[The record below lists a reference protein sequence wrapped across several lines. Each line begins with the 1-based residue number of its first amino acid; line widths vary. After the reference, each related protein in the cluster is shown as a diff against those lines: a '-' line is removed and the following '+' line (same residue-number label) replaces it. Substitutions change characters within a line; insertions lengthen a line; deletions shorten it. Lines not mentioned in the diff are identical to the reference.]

1 MSSNNIT
8 RIIGPNGEIIT
19 ILPIS
24 IKVDRRTG
32 RFFARDENSGREYS
46 IPELERLADTG
57 DPSAQC
63 AMGDYYNTLEH
74 HGDFHKAFSWYKK
87 AAAQNHAGAMW
98 NMGNFY
104 AVGAEVGANVV
115 EKDFDKAMA
124 LFEES
129 AKYGFLDAIL
139 NLGQLFLMNDIYD
152 KAIYW
157 LEKADKLGHEEA
169 NVLLEGAKL
178 LKKIADEDSQMKKTF
193 GDISKEYWDN

>member
-1 MSSNNIT
+1 MNSSNIT
-8 RIIGPNGEIIT
+8 RTVGPNGEIIT

-24 IKVDRRTG
+24 IKVDRQTS

-46 IPELERLADTG
+46 IPELERMANAG

-63 AMGDYYNTLEH
+63 AMGDYYNTQEP

-87 AAAQNHAGAMW
+87 AAAQNHARALC
-98 NMGNFY
+98 NMGTFY

-129 AKYGFLDAIL
+129 AKHGLLDAMVR
-139 NLGQLFLMNDIYD
+139 LGQVYIMNDIYD

-169 NVLLEGAKL
+169 NVFLDGAKQ

-193 GDISKEYWDN
+193 SDISKKYWDN